1 MINIKDK
8 ITFFYAIE
16 EKLWGDKVNAN
27 KYFATICILGAA
39 LLGAWHTAGSF
50 MESAFGWAAE
60 ISIFYALMLVWY
72 MWVINIAESV
82 FACKDLVTATLR
94 SLLILFSFV
103 LAYVAG
109 VILGTIVIII
119 VCVVLGLFAL
129 YIVLS
134 MLSGSLNA
142 SMRSSSKSSDD
153 DNYPTEDTKTGR
165 VKVLNKSMDDLHM
178 TDTDGHEYSRK
189 SIWDR
194 FERDYY

>member
-27 KYFATICILGAA
+27 KYFATICILSAA

-50 MESAFGWAAE
+50 LESAFGWAAE

-82 FACKDLVTATLR
+82 FACKDLLTATLR
-94 SLLILFSFV
+94 SLLLLFSFV

-119 VCVVLGLFAL
+119 VCVVLFVLFLIFMFTLFAGNSRNPGLFESVFGRWGRGEAREEGL
-129 YIVLS
+129 FGRKMKGEYYL
-134 MLSGSLNA
+134 GSDG
-142 SMRSSSKSSDD
+142 RQKFR
-153 DNYPTEDTKTGR
+153 EDGGEEYD
-165 VKVLNKSMDDLHM
+165 VK
-178 TDTDGHEYSRK
+178 
-189 SIWDR
+189 
-194 FERDYY
+194 